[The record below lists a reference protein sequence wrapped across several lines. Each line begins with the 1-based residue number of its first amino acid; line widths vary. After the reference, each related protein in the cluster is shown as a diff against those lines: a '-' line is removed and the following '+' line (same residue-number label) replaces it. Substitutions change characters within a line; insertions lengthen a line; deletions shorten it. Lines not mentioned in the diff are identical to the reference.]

1 MNTIP
6 EPATRLIVALD
17 FADADEALG
26 FARQLDPAQCALKVG
41 FELFVVAGPELLHR
55 LHDLGFRVFLD
66 LKFHDIPNTVAAACR
81 AAART
86 GVWLINVH
94 ASGGLEMMRAAHEAV
109 RETNDTTAL
118 LAVTV
123 LTSSDAETL
132 RETGISREPSEQVEL
147 LGELAIARAG
157 LEGLVCSAQEASV
170 LRRRLGEQPLLV
182 TPGIR
187 LETAGG
193 DDQKR
198 VMTPERAIAAGA
210 SAIVV
215 GRPITRAA
223 DPAAAMETFVSRLAQ
238 AV

>member
-1 MNTIP
+1 MNPIP

-17 FADADEALG
+17 FSEAEAALA
-26 FARQLDPAQCALKVG
+26 FARKLDPAQCALKVG
-41 FELFVVAGPELLHR
+41 FELFVVAGPDLLHR
-55 LHDLGFRVFLD
+55 LHGLGFRVFLD

-94 ASGGLEMMRAAHEAV
+94 ASGGEEMMRAAHAAV

-123 LTSSDAETL
+123 LTSSDAGTL
-132 RETGISREPSEQVEL
+132 REIGVNREPAEQVRL
-147 LGELAIARAG
+147 LGELAVRKAG
-157 LEGLVCSAQEASV
+157 LEGLVCSAQEAGM
-170 LRRRLGEQPLLV
+170 LRRLLGEEPLLV

-187 LETAGG
+187 LEDAGG

-198 VMTPERAIAAGA
+198 VMTPERAISAGA

-223 DPAAAMETFVSRLAQ
+223 DPSMAMEAFITRLQ
-238 AV
+238 KSE

>member
-1 MNTIP
+1 MNPIP
-6 EPATRLIVALD
+6 EPATHLIVALD
-17 FADADEALG
+17 FSEAEAALA
-26 FARQLDPAQCALKVG
+26 FARKLDPAQCALKVG
-41 FELFVVAGPELLHR
+41 FELFVVAGPDLLHR
-55 LHDLGFRVFLD
+55 LHGLGFRVFLD

-94 ASGGLEMMRAAHEAV
+94 ASGGEEMMRAAHAAV

-123 LTSSDAETL
+123 LTSSDAGTL
-132 RETGISREPSEQVEL
+132 REIGVNREPAEQVRL
-147 LGELAIARAG
+147 LGELAVRKAG
-157 LEGLVCSAQEASV
+157 LEGLVCSAQEAAM
-170 LRRRLGEQPLLV
+170 LRRLLGEEPLLV

-187 LETAGG
+187 LEDAGG

-198 VMTPERAIAAGA
+198 VMTPERAISAGA

-223 DPAAAMETFVSRLAQ
+223 DPSMAMEAFITRLQ
-238 AV
+238 KSE

>member
-1 MNTIP
+1 MNPIP

-17 FADADEALG
+17 FSEAEAALA
-26 FARQLDPAQCALKVG
+26 FARKLDPAQCALKVG
-41 FELFVVAGPELLHR
+41 FEMFVVAGPDLLHR
-55 LHDLGFRVFLD
+55 LHGLGFRVFLD

-94 ASGGLEMMRAAHEAV
+94 ASGGEEMMRAAHAAV

-123 LTSSDAETL
+123 LTSSDAGTL
-132 RETGISREPSEQVEL
+132 REIGVNREPAEQVRL
-147 LGELAIARAG
+147 LGELAVRKAG
-157 LEGLVCSAQEASV
+157 LEGLVCSAQEAAM
-170 LRRRLGEQPLLV
+170 LRRLLGEEPLLV

-187 LETAGG
+187 LEDAGG

-198 VMTPERAIAAGA
+198 VMTPERAISAGA

-223 DPAAAMETFVSRLAQ
+223 DPSMAMEAFITRLQ
-238 AV
+238 KSE

>member
-1 MNTIP
+1 MNPIP

-17 FADADEALG
+17 FSEAEAALA
-26 FARQLDPAQCALKVG
+26 FARKLDPARCALKVG
-41 FELFVVAGPELLHR
+41 FELFVVAGPDLLHR
-55 LHDLGFRVFLD
+55 LHGLGFRVFLD

-94 ASGGLEMMRAAHEAV
+94 ASGGEEMMRAAHAAV

-123 LTSSDAETL
+123 LTSSDAGTL
-132 RETGISREPSEQVEL
+132 REIGVNREPAEQVRL
-147 LGELAIARAG
+147 LGELAVRKAG
-157 LEGLVCSAQEASV
+157 LEGLVCSAQEAAM
-170 LRRRLGEQPLLV
+170 LRRLLGEEPLLV

-187 LETAGG
+187 LEDAGG

-198 VMTPERAIAAGA
+198 VMTPERAISAGA

-223 DPAAAMETFVSRLAQ
+223 DPSMAMEAFITRLQ
-238 AV
+238 KSE

>member
-1 MNTIP
+1 MNPIP
-6 EPATRLIVALD
+6 EPSTRLIVALD
-17 FADADEALG
+17 FSEAEAALA
-26 FARQLDPAQCALKVG
+26 FARKLDPAQCALKVG
-41 FELFVVAGPELLHR
+41 FELFVVAGPELVHR
-55 LHDLGFRVFLD
+55 LHGLGFRVFLD

-94 ASGGLEMMRAAHEAV
+94 ASGGEEMMRAAHAAV

-123 LTSSDAETL
+123 LTSSDAGTL
-132 RETGISREPSEQVEL
+132 REIGVNRKPAEQVRL
-147 LGELAIARAG
+147 LGELAVRKAG
-157 LEGLVCSAQEASV
+157 LEGLVCSAQEAAM
-170 LRRRLGEQPLLV
+170 LRRLLGEEPLLV

-187 LETAGG
+187 LEDAGG

-223 DPAAAMETFVSRLAQ
+223 DPGMAMEAFVTRLGKSE
-238 AV
+238 